1 MVRYYLSLLL
11 EDSLKYWI
19 SLTPHHIAIT
29 GGVVV
34 AGGSA
39 KDLGQLEK
47 NVKVSML
54 NCNPAF
60 SLITNDWSKKV
71 QLGIKTKGV
80 K

>member
-1 MVRYYLSLLL
+1 VSCVVFRAPL
-11 EDSLKYWI
+11 
-19 SLTPHHIAIT
+19 HIAIT
-29 GGVVV
+29 GGKELVV

-60 SLITNDWSKKV
+60 SPNNLTNDWSKKV

-80 K
+80 KSYLKPSYT